1 MQAGALVV
9 GEDCF
14 MLLPQT
20 KLDRLLGD
28 RTAKAFARHLGLV
41 TVADLLQHYPRR
53 YAVRGDLTPIAE
65 VPIGE
70 PVTVVAEIVDFKE
83 RRMSGKTSHLLEVRI
98 TDGSAFLTLT
108 FFNQAWRQK
117 DLKPGSR
124 GLFAGKIG
132 AFNGRLQLAHPEYEL
147 FDDEVDSAEAARWA
161 LQPIPIYPAAS
172 SVTTWAIGRAMGV
185 VLDTLPALVD
195 ELPAEVVA
203 SEGLLALDD
212 AMRKIHQPAVAHDW
226 QSARDTLRFHEAFV
240 LQAALIRRKAELSH
254 VTTDVR
260 AVAAD
265 GLLAGFDAR
274 LPFELTAGQRSVGNE
289 ILEDLASGHPMNRLL
304 QGEVGSGKTLVALR
318 AMLAVAE
325 SGGQSAMIAPT
336 EVLAAQHLAS
346 IRRTLG
352 DDLAAR
358 LGVTLLT
365 GSQNTAD
372 RKRALLQIVS
382 GKAQLVVGT
391 HALLADKVEFYDLA
405 MVVIDEQHRFG
416 VEQRETLRQKGRTAP
431 HVLTMTATPIPRTLA
446 VSVFGDLDISTLTE
460 LPAGRQ
466 AITSHVVQ
474 LSQPSLI
481 ARTWSRVAE
490 EVAKGHQVFVVC
502 PRISESEDEA
512 EAPLELDAD
521 DDLFAV
527 AADAGNSGLAIDANA
542 APKPRRP
549 LAAVETMVGALRSN
563 PVLAGLSIEPMH
575 GALASELKNETM
587 ARFVAGEINV
597 LVSTTVIEV
606 GVDVP
611 NATLMVVL
619 DADRF
624 GVSQLHQ
631 LRGRVGRGGNAGLC
645 LLMTAAESGSL
656 ALERVR
662 AVADTLDGF
671 KLSEIDLELRGEG
684 DVLGASQS
692 GVRSSLR
699 LLRVLRDADLIV
711 RARELADN
719 LLTADPTLEKHPNLA
734 EVLTNLDAAR
744 QENLS
749 KG

>member
-147 FDDEVDSAEAARWA
+147 FDDEVDSAEASRWA

-195 ELPAEVVA
+195 ELPASVVA
-203 SEGLLALDD
+203 AEGLLALDD
-212 AMRKIHQPAVAHDW
+212 AMSKIHQPAVAQDW

-240 LQAALIRRKAELSH
+240 LQAALIRRKAELAH

-260 AVAAD
+260 AVKAD
-265 GLLAGFDAR
+265 GLLAGFDAS
-274 LPFELTAGQRSVGNE
+274 LPFELTAGQRTVGNE

-325 SGGQSAMIAPT
+325 SGGQSALIAPT

-352 DDLAAR
+352 EELAAR

-512 EAPLELDAD
+512 EPPLALEDDEEL
-521 DDLFAV
+521 LTE
-527 AADAGNSGLAIDANA
+527 NES
-542 APKPRRP
+542 KPRRP
-549 LAAVETMVGALRSN
+549 LAAVETMVEALRAN
-563 PVLAGLSIEPMH
+563 PVLAGLAIEPMH

-645 LLMTAAESGSL
+645 LLMTSAESGSL

-711 RARELADN
+711 RARQIADN

-734 EVLTNLDAAR
+734 ETLANLDAAR